1 MESVVFWLL
10 SAIAVAA
17 ALSTVIRKNPIGS
30 ALSLVVCLV
39 AIAGLFATLS
49 AHFLFVIQLLV
60 YAGAVMVLVIYV
72 IMILN
77 LQDREMRALGIS
89 KPRFVLALAAAIP
102 VVIVLLRVAGGG
114 GGKPAAPPPGDLGSI
129 QSLAEGL
136 FTRYLVPFE
145 VLSVLLLAAMV
156 GAVVLAM
163 RKF

>member
-10 SAIAVAA
+10 SATALIAAV
-17 ALSTVIRKNPIGS
+17 LTVTRKNPIS
-30 ALSLVVCLV
+30 AALSLVVCLV

-60 YAGAVMVLVIYV
+60 YAGAVMVLVLYV

-77 LQDREMRALGIS
+77 LRDREMRALGIS
-89 KPRFVLALAAAIP
+89 KPRFLLAIAAAIP
-102 VVIVLLRVAGGG
+102 VVIVLVRIAGGSG
-114 GGKPAAPPPGDLGSI
+114 GRPAVAPPDDLGALPA
-129 QSLAEGL
+129 LAEGL

>member
-1 MESVVFWLL
+1 MQAFIFWFL
-10 SAIAVAA
+10 SAVAVI
-17 ALSTVIRKNPIGS
+17 SGVFTVTRTNPLTA

-60 YAGAVMVLVIYV
+60 YAGAVMILVLYV

-77 LQDREMRALGIS
+77 LKEREMSALRLSRRRAALAVHASI
-89 KPRFVLALAAAIP
+89 PIALVLARVFSSRSGGSPGVLSGDTGSLEAMAG
-102 VVIVLLRVAGGG
+102 VI
-114 GGKPAAPPPGDLGSI
+114 
-129 QSLAEGL
+129 
-136 FTRYLVPFE
+136 FTRYLFPFE

>member
-1 MESVVFWLL
+1 MQAFLFWFL
-10 SAIAVAA
+10 SAVAVV
-17 ALSTVIRKNPIGS
+17 SGVFTVTRKNPLTA
-30 ALSLVVCLV
+30 ALNLVVCLV

-60 YAGAVMVLVIYV
+60 YAGAVMVLVVYV

-77 LQDREMRALGIS
+77 LKEREMSALRLSRPRA
-89 KPRFVLALAAAIP
+89 VLAVFASIP
-102 VVIVLLRVAGGG
+102 VALVLTRVFTSMSGGSPGATAGDTGSLEAMAGVI
-114 GGKPAAPPPGDLGSI
+114 
-129 QSLAEGL
+129 
-136 FTRYLVPFE
+136 FTRYLFPFE